1 MQRLL
6 KGPLFIV
13 IPLMAIIFTVVV
25 GVGIGLSNLWMYE
38 TFDSKIA
45 PVVSAGTI
53 TIVIMAVA
61 AYLSLTSPDPNER
74 VDRE

>member
-1 MQRLL
+1 MQSLL
-6 KGPLFIV
+6 KGPLFII
-13 IPLMAIIFTVVV
+13 IPVMAIVFTVAV

-53 TIVIMAVA
+53 TILIMLVA
-61 AYLSLTSPDPNER
+61 SYLSLKSPDPNET
-74 VDRE
+74 VDQE